1 RRLMDRLIVES
12 TPGQGTI
19 IEMWKWIP
27 NNG

>member
-1 RRLMDRLIVES
+1 LMDRMIVES
-12 TPGQGTI
+12 TPGHGTV